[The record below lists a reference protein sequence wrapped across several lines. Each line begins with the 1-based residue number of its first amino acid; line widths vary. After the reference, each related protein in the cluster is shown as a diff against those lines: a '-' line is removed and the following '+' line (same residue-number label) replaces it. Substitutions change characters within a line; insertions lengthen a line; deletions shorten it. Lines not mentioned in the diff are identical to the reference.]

1 MFQKTNILYIGCNE
15 AIRELVVRLI
25 NQQEAWQG
33 SGAGDRTEVRHYLAT
48 TIPALVL
55 LGNGLSTA
63 EEAAICDLI
72 LARSP
77 QTRIVQHYGGGSGL
91 LKSEILQALGTAPQ
105 QTG

>member
-33 SGAGDRTEVRHYLAT
+33 SGAGNSTEVIQYLAT
-48 TIPALVL
+48 TTPALVL
-55 LGNGLSTA
+55 LGNGLSAT
-63 EEAAICDLI
+63 EEAAVCDLI
-72 LARSP
+72 RAQHP
-77 QTRIVQHYGGGSGL
+77 QTRIVPHSGGGSGL
-91 LKSEILQALGTAPQ
+91 LQSEILQALGTAIQ